1 MNTTPTPV
9 ALVTGVDTGLG
20 LEVARQLS
28 LTGAVVLVAA
38 RTAEAA
44 KDAVV
49 DLPALEPLGVDLD
62 VTDDESVHA
71 AVAAVVASR
80 ARLDILVNTTA
91 HSRPGDREP
100 TEREPWAGT
109 VTRADLEQACQL
121 LDVALFGAWR
131 LTRAFLPLLLRSDH
145 PRVVNVGS
153 GAGSHGDP
161 VLGLG
166 ARAGADAAYGIGAA
180 ALNALTSLLAAELAT
195 GGILV
200 NTVCPDSPSAGGDRT
215 AAASAPGVVWAAT
228 LPDDGPT
235 GGFFRDGATLP
246 W

>member
-9 ALVTGVDTGLG
+9 ALVTGAATGLG

-49 DLPALEPLGVDLD
+49 DLPALEALGVDLD
-62 VTDDESVHA
+62 VTDDESVLA
-71 AVAAVVASR
+71 AVAAVVASHG
-80 ARLDILVNTTA
+80 RLDILVNATA
-91 HSRPGDREP
+91 HTLPDAR
-100 TEREPWAGT
+100 AGT
-109 VTRADLEQACQL
+109 SRSDTASRSNLEDAWQL

-161 VLGLG
+161 VLGLA
-166 ARAGADAAYGIGAA
+166 ARGGADAAYGIGTA

-200 NTVCPDSPSAGGDRT
+200 NTVCPERPSEEGAR
-215 AAASAPGVVWAAT
+215 APMASAPGVVWAAT

-235 GGFFRDGATLP
+235 GGFFRDGTTLP